1 MDYAWYLFG
10 FKGRINR
17 ARYLVVQLALLT
29 VWFLFWLKSPF
40 QQWEILGW
48 VVAVAM
54 IWINLATTAKRFHD
68 RNRNGWWAVAV
79 FVVNRLSYLYYGLF
93 FGLHFGVDISVAEE
107 LLLVMFAVALS
118 LLQTWII
125 IELFFLAGTDGL
137 NRFGPDPTRTAPKPP
152 IDARTEPFGVPDF
165 LLHRGGPVQR
175 S

>member
-125 IELFFLAGTDGL
+125 IELFFL
-137 NRFGPDPTRTAPKPP
+137 
-152 IDARTEPFGVPDF
+152 I
-165 LLHRGGPVQR
+165 
-175 S
+175 